1 MCVWWGQG
9 EMRKERNCAFIEK
22 KQSVMAIPPN
32 MSPNDPTDEI

>member
-9 EMRKERNCAFIEK
+9 ERKETVLSLRKK